1 MNNRNYMLIL
11 DLIHTVHYKIYM
23 IIQDGKWYVYICD
36 ESKIL
41 SSFDL
46 YLPMPELEI
55 QICVMF

>member
-1 MNNRNYMLIL
+1 MLIL